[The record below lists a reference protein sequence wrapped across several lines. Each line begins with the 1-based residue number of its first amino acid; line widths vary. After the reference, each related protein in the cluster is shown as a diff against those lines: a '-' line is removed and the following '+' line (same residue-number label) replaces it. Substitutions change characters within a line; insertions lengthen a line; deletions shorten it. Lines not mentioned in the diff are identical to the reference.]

1 MPSDNGSAKPVE
13 PSPRVLPPAWL
24 MGNNLKITSHGKT
37 TQIGKK
43 GITDWKSVSQ
53 GAPVTTTTAN
63 AITGAAAAAITNAH
77 VGVSESNHLPDISL
91 PSCPGALSPT
101 KNLKKKLT
109 PMTNL
114 TTSMHPN
121 GTFSGTLDSNYFATP
136 VSIHSSSFKLL
147 LMVNL
152 NVSFSGIHR
161 HHCRK
166 TMRRRRTPDN
176 TMHLLVDP

>member
-1 MPSDNGSAKPVE
+1 MSSTKYSPLPLATRPSLAKRERGLLLDVGHLPYGTTAIPSENGSAKPAE

-53 GAPVTTTTAN
+53 SQGATATTTTNTN
-63 AITGAAAAAITNAH
+63 ATGVAAAAITNAH
-77 VGVSESNHLPDISL
+77 VGSTVTGESSHQISL

-109 PMTNL
+109 PM
-114 TTSMHPN
+114 PN
-121 GTFSGTLDSNYFATP
+121 VNFSGTLESNYFATP
-136 VSIHSSSFKLL
+136 VSSFLL
-147 LMVNL
+147 LL
-152 NVSFSGIHR
+152 N
-161 HHCRK
+161 
-166 TMRRRRTPDN
+166 
-176 TMHLLVDP
+176 